1 MISFVMEGHDMAYEV
16 QTAIQIFFPNKHY
29 YPVDNIPDSGMAVK
43 SVFKNGKSEAAF
55 FENGVE
61 VCSNSIEVPQNFS
74 EREKKR
80 FIKEPIYNML
90 SEYTGYVPKWGMITG
105 VRPAKTAGELLEA
118 GMNDEDII
126 KYFTEGYK
134 TSYQKAALALNV
146 YKAER
151 KILDLNGPNDISLY
165 IGIPFCP
172 TRCLYCSFTSYPIDI
187 YAKKADEY
195 IEKLA
200 IEMKFVSEAVK
211 GRNIRSLYIGG
222 GTPTSLSDEQFAVFM
237 EHVAENFD
245 VKNVGEFTVEAGRPD
260 TITPDKLKAMKNSF
274 VSRISINPQ
283 TMNQKTLDI
292 IGRRHSVDDIR
303 RAFFMARENG
313 FENINMDIILG
324 LPDEKTSDVENTMIQ
339 LEKLSPESITVHT
352 LAVKRASRL
361 KETINDY
368 ALTAAEEMER
378 MIEISS
384 NYAEKIELKP
394 YYMYRQ
400 KAMLGNFENV
410 GYAKDGFESVYNVEI
425 MEERQSVIAMGA
437 GGATKLYNPM
447 KNEISRVFNVK
458 SVDDY
463 LARIDEMIER
473 KRAAFIDKKF

>member
-1 MISFVMEGHDMAYEV
+1 
-16 QTAIQIFFPNKHY
+16 
-29 YPVDNIPDSGMAVK
+29 
-43 SVFKNGKSEAAF
+43 
-55 FENGVE
+55 
-61 VCSNSIEVPQNFS
+61 
-74 EREKKR
+74 
-80 FIKEPIYNML
+80 
-90 SEYTGYVPKWGMITG
+90 MITG

-118 GMNDEDII
+118 GMSDEDII

-151 KILDLNGPNDISLY
+151 KILDLNGSNDISLY

-260 TITPDKLKAMKNSF
+260 TITPDKLKAMKDSF

-303 RAFFMARENG
+303 RAFFMKCNVSV
-313 FENINMDIILG
+313 F
-324 LPDEKTSDVENTMIQ
+324 
-339 LEKLSPESITVHT
+339 
-352 LAVKRASRL
+352 
-361 KETINDY
+361 
-368 ALTAAEEMER
+368 
-378 MIEISS
+378 
-384 NYAEKIELKP
+384 KP
-394 YYMYRQ
+394 
-400 KAMLGNFENV
+400 
-410 GYAKDGFESVYNVEI
+410 
-425 MEERQSVIAMGA
+425 
-437 GGATKLYNPM
+437 P
-447 KNEISRVFNVK
+447 
-458 SVDDY
+458 
-463 LARIDEMIER
+463 
-473 KRAAFIDKKF
+473 

>member
-1 MISFVMEGHDMAYEV
+1 M
-16 QTAIQIFFPNKHY
+16 
-29 YPVDNIPDSGMAVK
+29 
-43 SVFKNGKSEAAF
+43 
-55 FENGVE
+55 
-61 VCSNSIEVPQNFS
+61 
-74 EREKKR
+74 
-80 FIKEPIYNML
+80 
-90 SEYTGYVPKWGMITG
+90 
-105 VRPAKTAGELLEA
+105 
-118 GMNDEDII
+118 
-126 KYFTEGYK
+126 
-134 TSYQKAALALNV
+134 

-260 TITPDKLKAMKNSF
+260 TITPDKLKAMKDSF

-368 ALTAAEEMER
+368 GLTAAEEMER

>member
-1 MISFVMEGHDMAYEV
+1 
-16 QTAIQIFFPNKHY
+16 
-29 YPVDNIPDSGMAVK
+29 
-43 SVFKNGKSEAAF
+43 
-55 FENGVE
+55 
-61 VCSNSIEVPQNFS
+61 
-74 EREKKR
+74 
-80 FIKEPIYNML
+80 
-90 SEYTGYVPKWGMITG
+90 
-105 VRPAKTAGELLEA
+105 
-118 GMNDEDII
+118 
-126 KYFTEGYK
+126 
-134 TSYQKAALALNV
+134 
-146 YKAER
+146 
-151 KILDLNGPNDISLY
+151 
-165 IGIPFCP
+165 
-172 TRCLYCSFTSYPIDI
+172 
-187 YAKKADEY
+187 
-195 IEKLA
+195 
-200 IEMKFVSEAVK
+200 
-211 GRNIRSLYIGG
+211 
-222 GTPTSLSDEQFAVFM
+222 
-237 EHVAENFD
+237 
-245 VKNVGEFTVEAGRPD
+245 
-260 TITPDKLKAMKNSF
+260 
-274 VSRISINPQ
+274 
-283 TMNQKTLDI
+283 
-292 IGRRHSVDDIR
+292 
-303 RAFFMARENG
+303 MARENG

-368 ALTAAEEMER
+368 GLTAAEEMEC